1 MKYRFGIYLNFT
13 HKKKGGMF
21 FRVLVFVFS
30 LCCNWSNDFLDETGE
45 PLVIGDG
52 AVAILVHLL
61 EESSLLLSRLV
72 GGRQPQ
78 PLLGRG
84 GDIDHRAKLLS
95 RHLAVPVSVCRLET
109 LPREPVDFLV

>member
-52 AVAILVHLL
+52 AVAWLIDLNLGRSGLFNEKYLLTILVHLL
-61 EESSLLLSRLV
+61 EESS
-72 GGRQPQ
+72 
-78 PLLGRG
+78 
-84 GDIDHRAKLLS
+84 
-95 RHLAVPVSVCRLET
+95 
-109 LPREPVDFLV
+109 